1 MSDTKLLPR
10 RATDPLK
17 VDHRMFAQMFKDFA
31 RLDEWSVEQ
40 KIEMFR
46 MLADR
51 LAVHAAL
58 EEQLFYPALQ
68 RNVPPED
75 RPPILE
81 AREEHKIVKTLL
93 EELAEL
99 GPEDESFDAKMKVLG
114 ERVNHHAKEEE
125 RELFPLFNA
134 LPDRDREP
142 LTRALAE
149 REDEWGVGRQN
160 P

>member
-1 MSDTKLLPR
+1 MSDTRLLPR

-17 VDHRMFAQMFKDFA
+17 MDHRAFAQMFKDFA
-31 RLDEWSVEQ
+31 KLDEWSVEQ

-51 LAVHAAL
+51 LAVHAAI
-58 EEQLFYPALQ
+58 EEQLFYPALE
-68 RNVPPED
+68 RNVPGED
-75 RPPILE
+75 RPALLE
-81 AREEHKIVKTLL
+81 AREEHKIVKKLL

-114 ERVNHHAKEEE
+114 DRVNHHAREEE

-134 LPDRDREP
+134 LPENDRDP
-142 LTRALAE
+142 LIRRLAV
-149 REDEWGVGRQN
+149 REDEWGVGKGS
-160 P
+160 

>member
-17 VDHRMFAQMFKDFA
+17 IDHRLFAQMFKDFA
-31 RLDEWSVEQ
+31 KLDEWSVEQ

-46 MLADR
+46 TLADR
-51 LAVHAAL
+51 LAVHAAI

-68 RNVPPED
+68 RNVPAED
-75 RPPILE
+75 RPPIFE
-81 AREEHKIVKTLL
+81 AREEHRIVKRLL
-93 EELAEL
+93 AELAEL
-99 GPEDESFDAKMKVLG
+99 GPEDEQFDAKMTVLG
-114 ERVNHHAKEEE
+114 EMVNHHAKEEE

-134 LPDRDREP
+134 LPDQDRDPLIRRLADRE
-142 LTRALAE
+142 E
-149 REDEWGVGRQN
+149 EWGVGQQ

>member
-17 VDHRMFAQMFKDFA
+17 MDHRVFAQMFKDFA
-31 RLDEWSVEQ
+31 QLDEWSVEQ

-68 RNVPPED
+68 QNVPAED

-81 AREEHKIVKTLL
+81 AREEHKIVKRLL
-93 EELAEL
+93 AELAEL
-99 GPEDESFDAKMKVLG
+99 GPEDESFDAKMTVLG
-114 ERVNHHAKEEE
+114 EMVNHHAKEEE

-134 LPDRDREP
+134 LPDKDRDP
-142 LTRALAE
+142 LIRALAE
-149 REDEWGVGRQN
+149 REDEWGVGQQ